1 MREWN
6 GNWSLPDQPSDE
18 PEEWTDED
26 QDALDDYNQMK
37 EDEAMDERG

>member
-6 GNWSLPDQPSDE
+6 GNLNIPDQSANE

-26 QDALDDYNQMK
+26 QDDLDDYNQTK
-37 EDEAMDERG
+37 EDLAMDERD